1 MPHKFLCIAG
11 SPRRGGNTEALLDK
25 AIEGAQ
31 SVGAEITKLV
41 LNEMDFVP
49 CQNCGFC
56 SKQGRC
62 RFEDDMVQVY
72 DAIESC
78 DRFIFAVPIYFTTV
92 SAQAKAMIDRCQP
105 YWARKYLLKEKGFE
119 GDRRGVMLSVS
130 GFRHGRFFPNAR
142 KVLDIWMLV
151 ADIKPVGDFCYHG
164 IDAQGAIEKHPSA
177 LEEVYAAGRMLAE

>member
-1 MPHKFLCIAG
+1 MPHRFLCIAG
-11 SPRRGGNTEALLDK
+11 SPRRGGNTEVLLDK
-25 AIEGAQ
+25 AIEGAK

-56 SKQGRC
+56 LKKKRC

-78 DRFIFAVPIYFTTV
+78 DRFIFAVPIYFATV

-105 YWARKYLLKEKGFE
+105 YWAKKFLFKEETFG
-119 GDRRGVMLSVS
+119 GDRRGIMLSVS
-130 GFRHGRFFPNAR
+130 GFSDGRFFPNAR
-142 KVLDIWMLV
+142 KVLDVWALV
-151 ADIKPVGDFCYHG
+151 AGIKLVGEFCYHG
-164 IDAQGAIEKHPSA
+164 IDAKGAIAEHPSA
-177 LEEVYAAGRMLAE
+177 LDEAYAAGRMLAE